1 MLRKILSFMPRFW
14 TNWLTLLGAAI
25 TSVSG
30 STIVLALAAA
40 LVTPSTKPYAAALT
54 FLIMPAV
61 FVFGLVLIAV
71 GFAWQRFRRGAEASQ
86 DPIQKAF
93 AMAARDK
100 RSRRLIVFVSV
111 ATLLNIAIVGA
122 AGNAALD
129 FMDSPTFCGK
139 LCHTVMQPEY
149 ESYLE
154 SPHSRVKCVQ
164 CHIGPGASWAVKSK
178 VDGLKQVWG
187 VLTGSYVAPIP
198 SPVHALRPARDTCE
212 QCHWPDKFH
221 GNRVNFAA
229 HYSDDEENSAEV
241 TALMMRVGGKNPRT
255 GEYHGI
261 HWHVRRDTDVRFET
275 LDERREKVGKISVFK
290 DGKLV
295 EEYAPPEGANAEVLE
310 TRSMDCVDCHNRP
323 THVFDQTPRLA
334 VDRAFTEG
342 LLDKSLP
349 YLHAAAVKTLE
360 GGGTELAHDDADA
373 YFASSLGEYYDT
385 EQPQAKPADDQL
397 RKSATALAALH
408 RRNVYPDMKLGWEAH
423 PNHLGHRGEEKD
435 KRGCFRCHND
445 EHATADGKTLSMDC
459 DLCHELLVEEE
470 APEDLPESLQSL
482 FFGPTGD

>member
-1 MLRKILSFMPRFW
+1 MLRKILSFLPRFW

-25 TSVSG
+25 TTVSG

-40 LVTPSTKPYAAALT
+40 LVTPSVKPYTAALT
-54 FLIMPAV
+54 FLVMPAL

-71 GFAWQRFRRGAEASQ
+71 GFGWDRFRRGASATQ

-93 AMAARDK
+93 VAAAQDR
-100 RSRRLIVFVSV
+100 RSRRLIVFVCA
-111 ATLLNIAIVGA
+111 ATFINIAIVGA
-122 AGNAALD
+122 AGLAALD
-129 FMDSPTFCGK
+129 FMDSPSFCGK

-149 ESYLE
+149 ESFLE

-187 VLTGSYVAPIP
+187 VLTGTYDTPIP

-221 GNRVNFAA
+221 GNRVKFVT
-229 HYSDDEENSAEV
+229 HYGDDEENSAEV
-241 TALMMRVGGKNPRT
+241 TALLIKVGGKNPRT
-255 GEYHGI
+255 GEYHGV
-261 HWHVRRDTDVRFET
+261 HWHVRRDTEVRYDS
-275 LDERREKVGKISVFK
+275 LDARREKVGKISVFK
-290 DGKLV
+290 DGELV
-295 EEYAPPEGANAEVLE
+295 DEYLPPEGADAEVLE
-310 TRSMDCVDCHNRP
+310 TRSVDCVDCHNRP

-334 VDRAFTEG
+334 VDRAFSEG
-342 LLDKSLP
+342 LLEISVP
-349 YLHAAAVKTLE
+349 YLHAAAVSALE
-360 GGGTELAHDDADA
+360 NGGVELAHDDADA
-373 YFASSLGEYYDT
+373 YFAGALGKFYDA
-385 EQPQAKPADDQL
+385 EHPDDKPAAEQIE
-397 RKSATALAALH
+397 KSAAALGSLY

-423 PNHLGHRGEEKD
+423 PNHLGHRGEEQD

-445 EHATADGKTLSMDC
+445 EHETADGKTLSMDC

-482 FFGPTGD
+482 FLGPTKE